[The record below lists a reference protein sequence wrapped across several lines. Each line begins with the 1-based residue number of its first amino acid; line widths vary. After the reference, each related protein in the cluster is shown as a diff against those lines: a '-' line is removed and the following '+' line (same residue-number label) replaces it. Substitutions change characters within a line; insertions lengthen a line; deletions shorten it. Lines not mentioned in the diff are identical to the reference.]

1 MLTII
6 ERIVNNLSNKKKK
19 KPQKKGKK
27 GGSSR
32 RREESGTTI
41 KITGKDGQPEFIRV
55 RLPKDGEVLGVVT
68 QILGADR
75 IKVRCTDGLSRVIR
89 IPGKHRKR
97 LWCRQNDVVSIMP
110 WYGLQEDT
118 RGDLVYRYNRNAA
131 NWLEEK
137 GYIQLD

>member
-1 MLTII
+1 M
-6 ERIVNNLSNKKKK
+6 NNLSNNKKG

-27 GGSSR
+27 GSSNKSS
-32 RREESGTTI
+32 EDSGTTVRI
-41 KITGKDGQPEFIRV
+41 SDSEGQQEFIRV

-75 IKVRCTDGLSRVIR
+75 IKVRCTDGFSRIIR

-110 WYGLQEDT
+110 WYGLQEKT

-137 GYIQLD
+137 GYIKLD

>member
-1 MLTII
+1 MRASVLMLTVSK
-6 ERIVNNLSNKKKK
+6 RIVNILSNKNKKG

-27 GGSSR
+27 PDSQ
-32 RREESGTTI
+32 
-41 KITGKDGQPEFIRV
+41 GQSEFVRI
-55 RLPKDGEVLGVVT
+55 RLPKEGEVLGVVT

-110 WYGLQEDT
+110 WYGLQEET

-131 NWLEEK
+131 SWLEEK
-137 GYIQLD
+137 GYINLD